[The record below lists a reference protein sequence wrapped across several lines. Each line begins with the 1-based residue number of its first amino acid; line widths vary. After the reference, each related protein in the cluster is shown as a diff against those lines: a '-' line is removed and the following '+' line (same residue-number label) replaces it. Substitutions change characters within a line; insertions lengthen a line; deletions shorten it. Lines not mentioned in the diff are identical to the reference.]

1 MAGPALTRG
10 TDRDATA
17 LLREAEVR
25 AERTVG
31 ALRMAVSVALALTF
45 LVAVLGTVPENN
57 AMLERQLLAAGATL
71 GSYFLFGAVTVR
83 LAGRHPAWPWLG
95 WVFAAADVLF
105 VAINV
110 HLTARNTGL
119 PTNFGAG
126 FPVIW
131 LAPLIL
137 AFGALR
143 YNPWLQGFQVA
154 LLAAGLVAMIAA
166 GDLHDVPQAE
176 TPAALGYF
184 FGVPPNAMRGAML
197 LLAGAVLVLAA
208 ARARALLRRALDEA
222 RRRANLTRYLPPQ
235 IAGRLAETSAAELRA
250 GRRQS
255 VTVLFCDVRGFTARA
270 ERMDPAELSAFV
282 NGFRAAVTRAAE
294 RTGGVIDK
302 FVGDGA
308 MLVFGVP
315 EPRPDDAA
323 RAVACARLLPREVA
337 AWNPEVRVGV
347 GLHHGPVFCGAVGD
361 DGRLEYTVLGDTVNV
376 AARLEQLTKEAGFAV
391 VASAD
396 ALEAAGERPEEAGW
410 TALPA
415 EPLRGRNQPVKLFGA
430 TPR

>member
-1 MAGPALTRG
+1 MDQPALTPATG
-10 TDRDATA
+10 RDAAA

-45 LVAVLGTVPENN
+45 LVAVLGTVPEDN

-71 GSYFLFGAVTVR
+71 GSYFLFGAVTWR
-83 LAGRHPAWPWLG
+83 LAGAHRSRPWLG
-95 WVFAAADVLF
+95 WAFAAVDVLF
-105 VAINV
+105 VAVNV

-119 PTNFGAG
+119 PTNFGPG
-126 FPVIW
+126 FPVVW
-131 LAPLIL
+131 LAPLVL

-154 LLAAGLVAMIAA
+154 LLALGLVAMIAA
-166 GDLHDVPQAE
+166 GDLDDLPRDQA
-176 TPAALGYF
+176 PAALGYF
-184 FGVPPNAMRGAML
+184 FGLPPNAMRGAML

-208 ARARALLRRALDEA
+208 ARARALLRRALEEA

-235 IAGRLAETSAAELRA
+235 IAGRLADRPAAELRA
-250 GRRQS
+250 GQRQE

-270 ERMDPAELSAFV
+270 EGMDPAALSAFV
-282 NGFRAAVTRAAE
+282 TGFRAAVTRAAE

-315 EPRPDDAA
+315 DPRPDDAA
-323 RAVACARLLPREVA
+323 RALACADALPREVA
-337 AWNPEVRVGV
+337 AWNPAVRIGVGV
-347 GLHHGPVFCGAVGD
+347 HHGPVFCGAVGD
-361 DGRLEYTVLGDTVNV
+361 DSRLEYTVLGDTVNV
-376 AARLEQLTKEAGFAV
+376 AARLEQLTKAAGFAV

-396 ALEAAGERPEEAGW
+396 ALEAAGQHPEDAGW
-410 TALPA
+410 TPLPA
-415 EPLRGRNQPVKLFGA
+415 EPLRGRNQPVRLFGR